1 MLYCP
6 ITSGSKGNCH
16 LIKGD
21 DTIILID
28 AGTTAKN
35 LTAQLATLGVCPA
48 DLSGILITHEHID
61 HISAVDVLSRKHG
74 IPIFC
79 NRGTMAGIQ
88 KRFPSLN
95 EQAFRLFNT
104 DEEFFLSEFSILPFK
119 TPHDAAESVGYAVRC
134 ADQKMTVA
142 TDIGYMT
149 PNVFKNLEGA
159 QLVALESNHDRE
171 MLINGPY
178 PFNLKRR
185 IMGHSGHLSNEEC
198 GKTLARLALSGLKQA
213 VLCHLSQENNTP
225 ELASRTVEQEVI
237 SAGRCDLPIDIA
249 YQEKRG
255 AVYVISP

>member
-6 ITSGSKGNCH
+6 IASGSKGNCH
-16 LIKGD
+16 LIKGE

-35 LTAQLATLGVCPA
+35 IIAQLDTLGVEPA
-48 DLSGILITHEHID
+48 DVSGIFVTHEHID
-61 HISAVDVLSRKHG
+61 HISALDVLWRRHG
-74 IPIFC
+74 IPVYC
-79 NRGTMAGIQ
+79 NLGTMEGIK
-88 KRFPSLN
+88 KRFPALGS
-95 EQAFRLFNT
+95 EAFRLFVS
-104 DEEFFLSEFSILPFK
+104 DEELIINEFSLIPFR

-134 ADQKMTVA
+134 ADKKLTVA

-149 PNVFKNLEGA
+149 PNVYKNLQGA
-159 QLVALESNHDRE
+159 QLVALESNHDRD

-178 PFNLKRR
+178 PFSLKRR

-198 GKTLARLALSGLKQA
+198 ASTLARLAENGLRQA

-225 ELASRTVEQEVI
+225 TLASRTAERHLADVGCE
-237 SAGRCDLPIDIA
+237 GLPIDIA